1 MDRIDPTPAQ
11 PTPTQAERV
20 AALQQQAATA
30 RATYQATRAQGA
42 ATGNL
47 TRGRQSGGAA

>member
-1 MDRIDPTPAQ
+1 MSGPQ
-11 PTPTQAERV
+11 PTEAERV

-30 RATYQATRAQGA
+30 RATYQATRRTGA

-47 TRGRQSGGAA
+47 TRGQQQGGNH